1 MPEKDININKL
12 DRTTLFQSLVEEIDE
27 LMMIFDLEGRI
38 VFANNS
44 TLKALGYKE
53 EDLKGKPI
61 SVLFEPTKGKEYLAY
76 FESLISTKS
85 NIGTYEVELRGNGGR
100 TVALEISGKRLYENR
115 NLIGAVAVGRDIS
128 TKKDIAYKLAIRL
141 REQSLITDLCKDIL
155 LGEDWIELFQKNIE
169 QTYQLLGV
177 GAIALI
183 RLNEENNEFQISS
196 SVGWDDEKINSFNL
210 SLSESGAKGI
220 HPEQSYTLR
229 YDRAKKKTIPPWFT
243 GFPEE
248 IKYSFFVPIL
258 QNKRIIGALIVH
270 LKIEDELPENK
281 IGFVEQIASI
291 LMLSLSAVNQTGP
304 DNASVNLGDL
314 IPDIVMKINLK
325 GDLLYA
331 NPAMFSEL
339 KAQGL
344 GKGDWTELLPD
355 IHLKKMRECLEE
367 DKNLKG
373 EAVFGNKTVEY
384 WYIPAEGEDA
394 VLLIGR
400 DVADKDEALG
410 ELMMSEAELIT
421 STKEINVLQGRERTM
436 KDQLAYA
443 ERLAAIG
450 QMGAKI
456 AHELNNPLQII
467 SARAELI
474 AELDD
479 KEKIRELVVDMQEE
493 IQHIINISVSYMNLG
508 KQSPADMKS
517 LDINNLLTDLL
528 KALGILGHIKYLDVT
543 SNFDDPIPTVYCDRE
558 KIVQVFR
565 NLIMNAAH
573 SMEKSDLK
581 SLIITT
587 SYHDETSSIVIEVSD
602 TGTGI
607 KKKDLATIFDPY
619 FTTKEEGVGT
629 GIGLVIVRDVVEIE
643 MGGTIKVE
651 STYGEG
657 TTFTISLPAE
667 V

>member
-1 MPEKDININKL
+1 
-12 DRTTLFQSLVEEIDE
+12 
-27 LMMIFDLEGRI
+27 
-38 VFANNS
+38 
-44 TLKALGYKE
+44 
-53 EDLKGKPI
+53 
-61 SVLFEPTKGKEYLAY
+61 
-76 FESLISTKS
+76 
-85 NIGTYEVELRGNGGR
+85 
-100 TVALEISGKRLYENR
+100 
-115 NLIGAVAVGRDIS
+115 
-128 TKKDIAYKLAIRL
+128 
-141 REQSLITDLCKDIL
+141 
-155 LGEDWIELFQKNIE
+155 
-169 QTYQLLGV
+169 
-177 GAIALI
+177 
-183 RLNEENNEFQISS
+183 
-196 SVGWDDEKINSFNL
+196 
-210 SLSESGAKGI
+210 
-220 HPEQSYTLR
+220 
-229 YDRAKKKTIPPWFT
+229 
-243 GFPEE
+243 
-248 IKYSFFVPIL
+248 
-258 QNKRIIGALIVH
+258 
-270 LKIEDELPENK
+270 
-281 IGFVEQIASI
+281 
-291 LMLSLSAVNQTGP
+291 
-304 DNASVNLGDL
+304 
-314 IPDIVMKINLK
+314 
-325 GDLLYA
+325 
-331 NPAMFSEL
+331 
-339 KAQGL
+339 
-344 GKGDWTELLPD
+344 D

-373 EAVFGNKTVEY
+373 EAVFGDKTVEY
-384 WYIPAEGEDA
+384 WYTPAEGEDA

-421 STKEINVLQGRERTM
+421 SSKEINVLQGRERTM

-493 IQHIINISVSYMNLG
+493 IQHIINISASYMNLG
-508 KQSPADMKS
+508 KQAPAEMKS
-517 LDINNLLTDLL
+517 LDINHLLTDLL